1 MLQVKHLSFQYPG
14 SAGDTLQH
22 LSFAIA
28 KGEIFG
34 FLGPSG
40 SGKSTTQKIL
50 YKLLTGYRGDILFE
64 DKPLQQWGREFY
76 ERIGVSFELPN
87 HYIKLT
93 ATENLRFF
101 GSFYKKP
108 IDKISYWLERLDL
121 AQDADKFV
129 SDYSKGMKM
138 RLNFV
143 RALLHD
149 PDVLFLDEPTSGLD
163 PINANK
169 IKQIIRELRAQGKT
183 IFITTHNMFDADQ
196 LCDRVALLHQG
207 TIKALDTP
215 ANLKLQHGEKSVRI
229 TTNGWVE
236 QEQIFPMENL
246 GQNPD
251 FRALLDANQIA
262 TIHSQE
268 ATLEEVFIKVT
279 GEQLV

>member
-1 MLQVKHLSFQYPG
+1 MLQVEHLSFQYPG
-14 SAGDTLQH
+14 SNDDTLQN
-22 LSFAIA
+22 LSFSID
-28 KGEIFG
+28 KGEVFG

-50 YKLLTGYRGDILFE
+50 YKLLTGYRGDIVFE
-64 DKPLQQWGREFY
+64 NKPLQQWGREFY

-93 ATENLRFF
+93 AEENLRFF
-101 GSFYKKP
+101 ASFYKKP
-108 IDKISYWLERLDL
+108 ADNIPYWLERLDL
-121 AQDADKFV
+121 AQDADKLV
-129 SDYSKGMKM
+129 SDFSKGMKM

-169 IKQIIRELRAQGKT
+169 IKQIIRELRTQGKT

-215 ANLKLQHGEKSVRI
+215 ANLKLQYGEKSVRI
-229 TTNGWVE
+229 TTNGGIE
-236 QEQIFPMENL
+236 QEQIFPLENL

-268 ATLEEVFIKVT
+268 ATLEEVFIKIT

>member
-1 MLQVKHLSFQYPG
+1 MLNVENLSFRYPNNED
-14 SAGDTLQH
+14 DTLH
-22 LSFAIA
+22 DLSFSIA

-50 YKLLTGYRGDILFE
+50 YKLLTGYRGQIFFDK
-64 DKPLQQWGREFY
+64 KPLSEWGRAFY

-87 HYIKLT
+87 HYVKLT
-93 ATENLRFF
+93 ALENLHFF
-101 GSFYKKP
+101 ASFYKNPVQDITLLLK
-108 IDKISYWLERLDL
+108 KVGLES
-121 AQDADKFV
+121 DANKLV

-163 PINANK
+163 PINAKK
-169 IKQIIRELRAQGKT
+169 IKEMILELKAQGKT

-196 LCDRVALLHQG
+196 LCDRVALLYEG
-207 TIKALDTP
+207 KIKALDAP
-215 ANLKLQHGEKSVRI
+215 ANLKLQHGTKSVRV
-229 TTNGWVE
+229 TLNSNPL
-236 QEQIFPMENL
+236 QEQLFELNTLSKNIQFKN
-246 GQNPD
+246 
-251 FRALLDANQIA
+251 LLDQNDIA

>member
-1 MLQVKHLSFQYPG
+1 MLNVENLSFRYPNNED
-14 SAGDTLQH
+14 DTLH
-22 LSFAIA
+22 DLSFSIA

-50 YKLLTGYRGDILFE
+50 YKLLTGYRGQIFFDN
-64 DKPLQQWGREFY
+64 KPLSEWGRAFY

-87 HYIKLT
+87 HYVKLT
-93 ATENLRFF
+93 ALENLHFF
-101 GSFYKKP
+101 ASFYKNPVQDITLLLK
-108 IDKISYWLERLDL
+108 KVGLES
-121 AQDADKFV
+121 DANKLV

-163 PINANK
+163 PINAKK
-169 IKQIIRELRAQGKT
+169 IKEIILELKAQGKT

-196 LCDRVALLHQG
+196 LCDRVALLYEG
-207 TIKALDTP
+207 KIKALDAP
-215 ANLKLQHGEKSVRI
+215 ANLKLQHGTKSVRV
-229 TTNGWVE
+229 TLNSNPL
-236 QEQIFPMENL
+236 QEQLFELNTLSKNIQFKN
-246 GQNPD
+246 
-251 FRALLDANQIA
+251 LLDQNDIA

>member
-1 MLQVKHLSFQYPG
+1 MLQVEHLSFQYPG
-14 SAGDTLQH
+14 SAGDTLQN

-64 DKPLQQWGREFY
+64 NKPLYQWGREFY

-93 ATENLRFF
+93 AEENLRFF

-108 IDKISYWLERLDL
+108 ADNIPYWLERLDL
-121 AQDADKFV
+121 AQDANKLV
-129 SDYSKGMKM
+129 SDFSKGMKM
-138 RLNFV
+138 RLNFA

-163 PINANK
+163 PINGNK
-169 IKQIIRELRAQGKT
+169 IKQIIRELREQGKT

-215 ANLKLQHGEKSVRI
+215 ANLKLQYGEKSVRI
-229 TTNGWVE
+229 TTNGGVK

-246 GQNPD
+246 GQNAD

-262 TIHSQE
+262 TIHSRE